1 MDSAAEVRIT
11 RREHFSAGHRLFL
24 PELSDAENYALF
36 GPCSNPKGH
45 GHNYRLEVTLTGPV
59 DARTG
64 MVMDLKRLHEVVQA
78 VILDKVDHRNLNLEV
93 DFLQGVQP
101 TTENLA
107 RAFFQELAPHIAHG
121 RLRRIR
127 LEETD
132 RNIAEYE
139 VHGSAHPSS

>member
-1 MDSAAEVRIT
+1 MEGAAEVRIT

-24 PELSDAENYALF
+24 PELSDAENSALF
-36 GPCSNPKGH
+36 GPWSNPKGD
-45 GHNYRLEVTLTGPV
+45 GHNYRLAVTVTGPA

-107 RAFFQELAPHIAHG
+107 RAFFQELAPHIPKG

-132 RNIAEYE
+132 RNSAEYE
-139 VHGSAHPSS
+139 VHGSADPPS

>member
-1 MDSAAEVRIT
+1 
-11 RREHFSAGHRLFL
+11 
-24 PELSDAENYALF
+24 
-36 GPCSNPKGH
+36 
-45 GHNYRLEVTLTGPV
+45 
-59 DARTG
+59 
-64 MVMDLKRLHEVVQA
+64 MDLKRLHEVVQA

-107 RAFFQELAPHIAHG
+107 RAFFQELAPHIPKG

-132 RNIAEYE
+132 RNSAEYE
-139 VHGSAHPSS
+139 VHGSADPPS

>member
-1 MDSAAEVRIT
+1 MQGAEVRIT

-24 PELSDAENYALF
+24 PELSDAENYSLF

-45 GHNYRLEVTLTGPV
+45 GHNYRLEVTVEGPV
-59 DARTG
+59 EARTG
-64 MVMDLKRLHEVVQA
+64 MVMDLKRLHDVVQTI
-78 VILDKVDHRNLNLEV
+78 ILDKVDHRNLNLEV

-101 TTENLA
+101 TTENLV
-107 RAFFQELAPHIAHG
+107 RAFFQELAPHIPRG

-139 VHGSAHPSS
+139 GSGPAHPSS